1 MVVRPSTG
9 EMRHWTLLQPC
20 MTSIACALLVRSTP
34 RLALVAIVSPTA
46 SYRCFTS
53 RLLSL
58 ARQMLPEQPT
68 WSELCLPCLSV
79 SVELGPPRPL
89 EEARHPLHFRRVCSS
104 FRLDSHNWHVVKKG
118 PRRWIA
124 PMLASSSRHMDYYIV
139 YGYFLFLCLN
149 HLQPLSLLLKRFT
162 TDKDCDVLR

>member
-9 EMRHWTLLQPC
+9 EMRHWNLLQPC

-34 RLALVAIVSPTA
+34 QFALVAIVSPTA
-46 SYRCFTS
+46 SYRFFTP

-58 ARQMLPEQPT
+58 ACQTLPEQPT

-79 SVELGPPRPL
+79 SVELGSPRPL

-104 FRLDSHNWHVVKKG
+104 FRLDSHNWHVVKKD
-118 PRRWIA
+118 PRRWIV
-124 PMLASSSRHMDYYIV
+124 PVLASSSRHMDYYM
-139 YGYFLFLCLN
+139 YTATFYFFA
-149 HLQPLSLLLKRFT
+149 
-162 TDKDCDVLR
+162 